1 MDLNKISFMSQAH
14 FDEMGSTEDQNISL
28 VSGVAV
34 PGTKTDVIP
43 ITSATEATY
52 IASADGYVILKAS
65 CTNNTP
71 FYVYSST
78 TGLGYINNSVTPA
91 KGMRA
96 FTRVSKGDVVLLKF
110 TGTDAEAFFA
120 YDK

>member
-1 MDLNKISFMSQAH
+1 MARKIKYMSQNT
-14 FDEMGSTEDQNISL
+14 FDESSSTEDTNIYF
-28 VSGVAV
+28 VAGVAV

-52 IASADGYVILKAS
+52 VAPADGYVVLKAS

-71 FYVYSST
+71 FYVFSST

-96 FTRVSKGDVVLLKF
+96 FTRVAKGDVVLLKF
-110 TGTDAEAFFA
+110 TGTDAAAFFA